1 MQGGGAQGLQIELQE
16 DGEEGEDL
24 DEETI
29 EQMPEENKKQLES
42 QFASL
47 YAQDENLRQ
56 ALAGASPENLSL
68 YEKYN
73 IMMQY
78 GKGGDQSM
86 SEKPSDQE
94 VIVIDGKQ
102 YTKVQIEDHSE
113 EYLMDAENNIY
124 DMNLK
129 LVGVQG
135 DSDDDEEDA

>member
-1 MQGGGAQGLQIELQE
+1 
-16 DGEEGEDL
+16 
-24 DEETI
+24 
-29 EQMPEENKKQLES
+29 MPEENKKQLES